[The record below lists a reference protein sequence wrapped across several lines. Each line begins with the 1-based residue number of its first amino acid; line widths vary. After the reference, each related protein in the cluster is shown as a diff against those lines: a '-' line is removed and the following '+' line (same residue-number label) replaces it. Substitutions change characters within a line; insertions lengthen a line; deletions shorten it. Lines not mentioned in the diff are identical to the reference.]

1 MLTQATAIATNR
13 FGLGAKPG
21 DAAWIGDDPAGW
33 LESQIG
39 PAIATARPAAGVRPK
54 SADVLSEIREL
65 RLVRQAAQAAQAR
78 PGAQQP
84 AVDPAAI
91 REFGQSIAENFQA
104 QAGEL
109 YARAIASDAPF
120 RGRLALFWANH
131 FAVSAEKQPIGA
143 IAGLY
148 IDEAIR
154 PNVTG
159 NFRDLLRAAIQHPA
173 MLLSLDNQTS
183 IGPGS
188 LLGSRANRGNRR
200 VGLNENLAREILELH
215 TLGVDGGY
223 TQDDVI
229 EFSKALTGWSVGG
242 QDEGAAARLSA
253 NQRATDRIESPVVV
267 EIGLGNG
274 GERRTPAMPGANQRA
289 LDGLRA
295 IGDTGE
301 PGEFTFRDAVHE
313 PGSKTILGRSFG
325 EGGVDEA
332 EAVLDFLAGRPETA
346 RFLATKLARHFVADA
361 PPEALVA
368 KLAETYLDND
378 GELAP
383 VYSALIRA
391 DESWREPLAKYKTP
405 QDYLISAYRA
415 LGQAPLPNQVV
426 QLATQLGQR
435 PMTPGS
441 PAGWPDIADH
451 WTSGDALLKRIEWS
465 TTVGTSIGDRID
477 AVARLDEILGEI
489 AGTATRNGVRRAE
502 SGAQAIALLLAA
514 PEFQRR

>member
-1 MLTQATAIATNR
+1 MLTQTTAIATNR
-13 FGLGAKPG
+13 FGTGAKPG
-21 DAAWIGDDPAGW
+21 DAERIGDDPAGW
-33 LESQIG
+33 LDSQIG
-39 PAIATARPAAGVRPK
+39 PAAAPPAAGARPR
-54 SADVLSEIREL
+54 SADVLAQVGQL
-65 RLVRQAAQAAQAR
+65 RLARQAAQARANNQQA
-78 PGAQQP
+78 

-91 REFGQSIAENFQA
+91 REFGQTIAEHYQT
-104 QAGEL
+104 QAGAL
-109 YARAIASDAPF
+109 YATAIASDTPF
-120 RGRLALFWANH
+120 RERLSLFWANH

-159 NFRDLLRAAIQHPA
+159 NFRDLLRAGIQHPA
-173 MLLSLDNQTS
+173 MLLYLDNQTS

-188 LLGSRANRGNRR
+188 LLGSRANRGNRS

-229 EFSKALTGWSVGG
+229 EFSKVLTGWSVGG
-242 QDEGAAARLSA
+242 EAQGNAARLGA
-253 NQRATDRIESPVVV
+253 MAGRAGIAP
-267 EIGLGNG
+267 
-274 GERRTPAMPGANQRA
+274 
-289 LDGLRA
+289 
-295 IGDTGE
+295 DTGE
-301 PGEFTFRDAVHE
+301 PGEFTFRGAVHE
-313 PGSKTILGRSFG
+313 PGSKTILGRRFG
-325 EGGVDEA
+325 EDGVEEA

-368 KLAETYLDND
+368 KLAQTYLDND
-378 GELAP
+378 GELAE
-383 VYSALIRA
+383 VYRALIRA

-405 QDYLISAYRA
+405 QDYLISAFRA
-415 LGQAPLPNQVV
+415 LGQAPPPNQAV

-465 TTVGTSIGDRID
+465 TTLGATVGDRVD
-477 AVARLDEILGEI
+477 AVARLDEVLGEI
-489 AGTATRNGVRRAE
+489 AGGATRNGVRRAE
-502 SGAQAIALLLAA
+502 SGAQAIALLFAA